1 MAKFAESGML
11 AKVMSLGEDIATVNA
26 LIEGTF
32 EGERPDLS
40 ELKTRV
46 DDTISSL
53 RSWFENQ
60 LHSSDNSIMMMN
72 DSMSWDQYV
81 KDLWSNFQADY
92 KEGIIDEHQNLA

>member
-1 MAKFAESGML
+1 VNNYKGISKDIEHKFEKDGERFMAKFAESGML

-53 RSWFENQ
+53 RSWFEN
-60 LHSSDNSIMMMN
+60 
-72 DSMSWDQYV
+72 
-81 KDLWSNFQADY
+81 
-92 KEGIIDEHQNLA
+92 

>member
-1 MAKFAESGML
+1 LRDSWKEGNKEANHWIQDLVNNYKGISKDIEHKFEKDGERFMAKFAESGML

-53 RSWFENQ
+53 RSWFEN
-60 LHSSDNSIMMMN
+60 
-72 DSMSWDQYV
+72 
-81 KDLWSNFQADY
+81 
-92 KEGIIDEHQNLA
+92 